1 MPTYTSPGIQPLVVN
16 YLNVALPCSYVQMS
30 QQPALDQVLNVV
42 ENPIRRKIIRRLAHE
57 PSYPLELS
65 NDLGINQQLIT
76 KHLKVME
83 SAEIVEATRASS
95 PYGPDRRIYELAK
108 SVSLTIEF
116 SPDLYT
122 EQILTFQ
129 NIRFPEKNE
138 LLEEFEQR
146 FDSLLAGRSVRG
158 EINEY
163 AKLIADIDC
172 RLDELDK
179 EKAALL
185 QLRCSVIRV
194 AKEIIHG
201 KSLSLK
207 ERIVA
212 YHILNSNIWAARVLS
227 DRLNM
232 REETVQQ
239 IMQRLKE
246 LNLIKM

>member
-1 MPTYTSPGIQPLVVN
+1 MN
-16 YLNVALPCSYVQMS
+16 
-30 QQPALDQVLNVV
+30 QQLALDQVLNIV

-65 NDLGINQQLIT
+65 SDLGINQQLIT

-83 SAEIVEATRASS
+83 AAEIVEATRTSS
-95 PYGPDRRIYELAK
+95 PYGPDRRVYELAK

-122 EQILTFQ
+122 EQITTFE
-129 NIRFPEKNE
+129 NVHYPKKNE
-138 LLEEFEQR
+138 VLEEFEQR
-146 FDSLLAGRSVRG
+146 FDTLLAKRGQRS

-163 AKLIADIDC
+163 AKLVADIDR
-172 RLDELDK
+172 RLDELEK

-194 AKEIIHG
+194 AKEIIQD
-201 KSLSLK
+201 KPLSLK

-212 YHILNSNIWAARVLS
+212 YHILNSNIWAAKVLS

-239 IMQRLKE
+239 ILQRLE
-246 LNLIKM
+246 EMNVIRI

>member
-1 MPTYTSPGIQPLVVN
+1 M
-16 YLNVALPCSYVQMS
+16 
-30 QQPALDQVLNVV
+30 LDEVLSIV
-42 ENPIRRKIIRRLAHE
+42 ENPIRRRIIRRLAHE

-65 NDLGINQQLIT
+65 SDLGINQQLVT

-83 SAEIVEATRASS
+83 AAEIVEATRASS
-95 PYGPDRRIYELAK
+95 PYGPDRRIYELTK

-122 EQILTFQ
+122 EQITTFQ
-129 NIRFPEKNE
+129 NIRYPKRSE

-146 FDSLLAGRSVRG
+146 FDSLLAKRSYSS

-163 AKLIADIDC
+163 AKLVADIDR
-172 RLDELDK
+172 RLDKLDK

-185 QLRCSVIRV
+185 QLRCSVMRV
-194 AKEIIHG
+194 AKELIQG
-201 KSLSLK
+201 KPLSLK

-212 YHILNSNIWAARVLS
+212 YHILNSNIWAAKALS

-239 IMQRLKE
+239 IMQKLKE
-246 LNLIKM
+246 INLIKM

>member
-1 MPTYTSPGIQPLVVN
+1 MN
-16 YLNVALPCSYVQMS
+16 
-30 QQPALDQVLNVV
+30 QQLALDQVLNIV

-65 NDLGINQQLIT
+65 SDLGINQQLIT

-83 SAEIVEATRASS
+83 AAEIVEATRTSS
-95 PYGPDRRIYELAK
+95 PYGPDRRVYELTK
-108 SVSLTIEF
+108 SISLTIEF

-122 EQILTFQ
+122 EQITTFE
-129 NIRFPEKNE
+129 NVRYPKKNE
-138 LLEEFEQR
+138 ILEEFEQR
-146 FDSLLAGRSVRG
+146 FDTLLAKRSQSS

-163 AKLIADIDC
+163 AKLVADIDR
-172 RLDELDK
+172 RLDELEK

-185 QLRCSVIRV
+185 QLRCSVIRA
-194 AKEIIHG
+194 AKEIIQG
-201 KSLSLK
+201 KPLSLK

-212 YHILNSNIWAARVLS
+212 YHILNSNIWAAKVLS

-239 IMQRLKE
+239 ILQRLKE
-246 LNLIKM
+246 MNVIRM